1 MSRVRLIALLWLL
14 LAPVWAYA
22 QTTRV
27 KGKVTDA
34 TTGKDLPFATVYF
47 DGTMTGTTT
56 DATGSYSLETED
68 KESRFVLTASVIG
81 YIAQSVPVGEVH
93 EFPAPVTSMRHD
105 CA

>member
-47 DGTMTGTTT
+47 DDRHHHRRHGI
-56 DATGSYSLETED
+56 L
-68 KESRFVLTASVIG
+68 
-81 YIAQSVPVGEVH
+81 
-93 EFPAPVTSMRHD
+93 FPGNGG
-105 CA
+105 

>member
-27 KGKVTDA
+27 KGKVTDV

-47 DGTMTGTTT
+47 DGTMTGTT
-56 DATGSYSLETED
+56 A
-68 KESRFVLTASVIG
+68 SR
-81 YIAQSVPVGEVH
+81 
-93 EFPAPVTSMRHD
+93 
-105 CA
+105 

>member
-34 TTGKDLPFATVYF
+34 TTGKDLP
-47 DGTMTGTTT
+47 
-56 DATGSYSLETED
+56 SLYKETAMGGLALQD
-68 KESRFVLTASVIG
+68 
-81 YIAQSVPVGEVH
+81 
-93 EFPAPVTSMRHD
+93 
-105 CA
+105 